1 MMTRKK
7 LMIFMNLKEKLT
19 ACMEDAIARE
29 EVAGASMLVLRHGAE
44 VVYAAAGMADREAG
58 KPMARD
64 TIHRLFSQSKP
75 ITAAAVM
82 LLVERGEIDLCAPVE
97 TFLPGFKTSRC
108 SRSRGWSPP
117 AVRPR

>member
-1 MMTRKK
+1 MPPR
-7 LMIFMNLKEKLT
+7 
-19 ACMEDAIARE
+19 AWP
-29 EVAGASMLVLRHGAE
+29 
-44 VVYAAAGMADREAG
+44 DREAG

-97 TFLPGFKTSRC
+97 TFLPGFKNQQVLTES
-108 SRSRGWSPP
+108 GWSRPP
-117 AVRPR
+117 VRPR

>member
-44 VVYAAAGMADREAG
+44 G
-58 KPMARD
+58 KFHPS
-64 TIHRLFSQSKP
+64 IH
-75 ITAAAVM
+75 
-82 LLVERGEIDLCAPVE
+82 CY
-97 TFLPGFKTSRC
+97 
-108 SRSRGWSPP
+108 
-117 AVRPR
+117 